1 MRDSYGRFA
10 ARENELRIERFS
22 HVRAWSL
29 QKVGH
34 VDQSLVDCFV
44 QQLGVSFA
52 AGPVGHH
59 DVEP

>member
-1 MRDSYGRFA
+1 
-10 ARENELRIERFS
+10 
-22 HVRAWSL
+22 
-29 QKVGH
+29 
-34 VDQSLVDCFV
+34 VDCFV